1 MPLMGQ
7 KNGPQKDI
15 RPINKKSLSRE
26 LQEVTARLIGSA
38 HDWIP
43 QRREIQFGSY
53 RAPGGDGGKNGKR
66 ISAQQSVL
74 VVSISQSAKLCFCP
88 AYLHTGAYCLSEF
101 QSLSS
106 RCVFLKMGRRLSP
119 LMMNPRPAAQL
130 VACRNCSLTF
140 QAIPCFTL
148 FLHITSQF
156 LHCQDSVLNLS
167 CQQCSR
173 LLCQRGMRLKPTN
186 GRCDRF
192 QEWIWRGLSNLFWH
206 LLIYL
211 AFEIKCFAVHQ
222 DAMLR
227 SPFGVRWFNLPLL
240 HRFPTRSARGCKMG
254 LYCISINLYWLHD
267 FKGLATCARLDLYHF
282 CSMLSISGLAPRH
295 VSAPPSLFQL
305 HAYDN
310 LPLAR
315 RKNKENMECV
325 VAV

>member
-1 MPLMGQ
+1 MIQ
-7 KNGPQKDI
+7 
-15 RPINKKSLSRE
+15 SR
-26 LQEVTARLIGSA
+26 R
-38 HDWIP
+38 
-43 QRREIQFGSY
+43 
-53 RAPGGDGGKNGKR
+53 GGKFDSVRTGHQGEMGEEWKR

-74 VVSISQSAKLCFCP
+74 VVSISQSAKLCLCP
-88 AYLHTGAYCLSEF
+88 AYLHTGAYCFSEF

-106 RCVFLKMGRRLSP
+106 RCVCLKMGRRLSP
-119 LMMNPRPAAQL
+119 LMMNPRPAAQI
-130 VACRNCSLTF
+130 ACRNCSLTF

-148 FLHITSQF
+148 FHCFCILLHSFSF
-156 LHCQDSVLNLS
+156 LQDSVLNLS

-192 QEWIWRGLSNLFWH
+192 QEWIWRGLSNLFWN

-227 SPFGVRWFNLPLL
+227 SPFGVGWFNLPLL

-254 LYCISINLYWLHD
+254 LYCISINSYWLHD

-305 HAYDN
+305 HACDN

-315 RKNKENMECV
+315 RKNKENTECV